1 MEIVKSKQDLY
12 RIIDDADKQHTSNML
27 LLMILGTIFLDAY
40 DITILGTMTDQIT
53 KEFNLSPTMLSFV
66 MTSLPVGALIGAIF
80 GGSLAHR
87 FGRKRILSMSL
98 LILIV
103 TSLGAALSP
112 NIMILLICRFLMGIA
127 IGMDSPVAF
136 TFIAEI
142 SNKVQRGRNVNYWQV
157 VWYIAIVT
165 SSFVVIAFF
174 LMGAGETL
182 WRMAVGFGACIA
194 LVLYIMRLKYLQES
208 PTWIINHF
216 SLEKATNYIQKHY
229 DVQLKLEE
237 RQEEYQANHYEHQ
250 QSYKALLK
258 KPYLKRLTLA
268 TAISTLQ
275 GMQYYAV
282 GLYIPIIA
290 KYMISED
297 KLGVLF
303 GTAIVNIAGIIG
315 AYLGAQYTYRLG
327 TRKLT
332 MIGFGIVLFV
342 MVVTGLFYNNLP
354 MVMNTC
360 LIALFLFGHSG
371 GPGTQ
376 GKTIGALSFP
386 THLRSQAT
394 GIVESVSRTG
404 SIIGT
409 FVFPIILAAV
419 GLNQTMLWIGLVP
432 LIGLVIT
439 FVLKWEPVGKNVE
452 NE

>member
-87 FGRKRILSMSL
+87 FGRKRILSISL

-112 NIMILLICRFLMGIA
+112 NLMILLICRFLMGIA

-165 SSFVVIAFF
+165 SSLVVIAFF

-216 SLEKATNYIQKHY
+216 SLEKATNYIQKH
-229 DVQLKLEE
+229 
-237 RQEEYQANHYEHQ
+237 
-250 QSYKALLK
+250 
-258 KPYLKRLTLA
+258 
-268 TAISTLQ
+268 
-275 GMQYYAV
+275 
-282 GLYIPIIA
+282 
-290 KYMISED
+290 
-297 KLGVLF
+297 
-303 GTAIVNIAGIIG
+303 
-315 AYLGAQYTYRLG
+315 
-327 TRKLT
+327 
-332 MIGFGIVLFV
+332 
-342 MVVTGLFYNNLP
+342 
-354 MVMNTC
+354 
-360 LIALFLFGHSG
+360 
-371 GPGTQ
+371 
-376 GKTIGALSFP
+376 
-386 THLRSQAT
+386 
-394 GIVESVSRTG
+394 
-404 SIIGT
+404 
-409 FVFPIILAAV
+409 
-419 GLNQTMLWIGLVP
+419 
-432 LIGLVIT
+432 
-439 FVLKWEPVGKNVE
+439 
-452 NE
+452 